1 MYRRRTTGEHDAA
14 HRSTRR
20 GTCGDLRSSDRMGN
34 DLGVHVRLT
43 HATSDQLRILRA
55 EIDDKNSFET
65 SFEGSSDRISHA
77 GQ

>member
-1 MYRRRTTGEHDAA
+1 
-14 HRSTRR
+14 
-20 GTCGDLRSSDRMGN
+20 MGN